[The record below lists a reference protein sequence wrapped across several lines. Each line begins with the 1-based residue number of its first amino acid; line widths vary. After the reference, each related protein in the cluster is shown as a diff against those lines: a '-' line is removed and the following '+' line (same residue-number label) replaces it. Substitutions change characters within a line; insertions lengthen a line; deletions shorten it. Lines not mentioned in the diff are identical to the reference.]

1 MKPRAGKRDLNFE
14 AAVIGTSAGG
24 INALQV
30 IFRSL
35 SCDFALPVI
44 IVQHL
49 HPDSD
54 DYLARILNSGCK
66 MTVKQANEKEKIE
79 QGFIYIAPPNYHLLV
94 EEDRTFSL
102 SIAAREKYARP
113 SIDVLFETA
122 AEVYRTKLVGII
134 LTGANNDGSH
144 GLKKIKERGGL
155 TIVQDPET
163 AEVDSMP
170 RDALAAVEVD
180 HILPLEQIGPFLVKI
195 SRKRKDG
202 KK

>member
-1 MKPRAGKRDLNFE
+1 MKPLADEPDLNFE

-24 INALQV
+24 MNALQV
-30 IFRSL
+30 IFKSL
-35 SCDFALPVI
+35 PHDFALPVI

-54 DYLARILNSGCK
+54 DYSARILNSGCK

-79 QGFIYIAPPNYHLLV
+79 QGFVYIAPPNYHLLV

-113 SIDVLFETA
+113 SIDILFETA
-122 AEVYRTKLVGII
+122 ADVYRTKLVGII
-134 LTGANNDGSH
+134 LTGANNDGSQ

-155 TIVQDPET
+155 AIVQDPET

-170 RDALAAVEVD
+170 RDAIAAVEVD
-180 HILPLEQIGPFLVKI
+180 YILPLGQIGPFLAKI
-195 SRKRKDG
+195 SRKREDG